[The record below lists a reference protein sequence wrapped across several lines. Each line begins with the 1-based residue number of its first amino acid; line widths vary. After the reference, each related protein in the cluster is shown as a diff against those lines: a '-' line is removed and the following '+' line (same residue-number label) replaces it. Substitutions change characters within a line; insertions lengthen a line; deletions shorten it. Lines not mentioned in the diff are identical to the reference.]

1 MFQLVPGDSSK
12 LRWIN
17 QILAFGGK
25 DLLKI
30 KLICCSHIIT
40 GKSIFTL
47 L

>member
-1 MFQLVPGDSSK
+1 MFQLVSSDSSE

-30 KLICCSHIIT
+30 ELICCSHIIS